1 MPISLYIVLKKA
13 RKLSNPLPISLDLI
27 ICNCDGVAILG
38 RLLKSRRDVAYAVG
52 YNLRALERLGRT
64 TKSNAHSNR

>member
-13 RKLSNPLPISLDLI
+13 RKLSNPLSISLDLI
-27 ICNCDGVAILG
+27 IYNYNSIAILG
-38 RLLKSRRDVAYAVG
+38 RLLKSYRDVTYAVS

-64 TKSNAHSNR
+64 TKSNTYSNR